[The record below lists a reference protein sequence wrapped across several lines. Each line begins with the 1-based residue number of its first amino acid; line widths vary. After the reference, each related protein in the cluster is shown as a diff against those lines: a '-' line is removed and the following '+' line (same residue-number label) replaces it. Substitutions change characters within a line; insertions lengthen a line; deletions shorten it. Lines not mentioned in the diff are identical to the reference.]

1 VLLSHLEP
9 RPVWLLIRS
18 KPKQERIAAESLEGR
33 GVAVY
38 CPRILE
44 PRTHLRAART
54 PVPLFPSYL
63 FARCVLRESF
73 YALAYCPGLV
83 GPVRFGERF
92 AAAEEEDVAFLRE
105 KEKGRGFLVPS
116 SVRKPLMKG
125 SRVAVLAGPFRGFEG
140 VVEQYLPSQNRVRL
154 LLEVVSGKWR
164 AQMGAEFVR
173 VA

>member
-9 RPVWLLIRS
+9 RPVWLLVRS
-18 KPKQERIAAESLEGR
+18 KPKQERMAAEALEGR
-33 GVAVY
+33 GIAVY

-44 PRTHLRAART
+44 PRTHTHAART

-63 FARCVLRESF
+63 FARCVVRETF
-73 YALAYCPGLV
+73 HALAYCPGV
-83 GPVRFGERF
+83 AGPVRFGHRL
-92 AAAEEEDVAFLRE
+92 AAADDEDVTFLRE

-116 SVRKPLMKG
+116 SVRKPLVMG
-125 SRVAVLAGPFRGFEG
+125 GRVTVLAGPFRGFEG